1 MATNKHIVVIG
12 DPSDGDF
19 IGPFDSLEQAQA
31 YVDEDPEKNET
42 KFWIVELGFPCW
54 LADEQREAGVIDLS
68 LQRRAT
74 L

>member
-54 LADEQREAGVIDLS
+54 LNEQREAGVIDLS